1 MIASRG
7 SGCTKGFVLLECG
20 EDQVSSGTAVWRG
33 QWAEGIGA
41 GGASLVMLNVMGDL
55 RSPWLEFTV
64 SYIPLYGL
72 LLLGAFF
79 VNELRDVRNG

>member
-1 MIASRG
+1 
-7 SGCTKGFVLLECG
+7 
-20 EDQVSSGTAVWRG
+20 
-33 QWAEGIGA
+33 
-41 GGASLVMLNVMGDL
+41 MLNVMGDL

-79 VNELRDVRNG
+79 VNELRNARNE